1 MEFPSSG
8 VQHTLTVDEY
18 DTTKTLAHAR
28 QQADARKLDDMLIVD
43 MDTHHEE
50 AASFRDIAKYMDEP
64 VERQLAMS
72 ASGGGRR
79 PAVPFN
85 IGYEDAAGRLQ
96 RFAVA
101 KLEETP
107 DNVHRDIALAN
118 RRMEAM
124 GVDYS
129 LMLPT
134 TALRLG
140 FQPKKHF
147 EVGFALAYNRW
158 LADALLPQAPR
169 LRGMLYLPLYD
180 DKACAKTVEELG
192 DKPGIAGAL
201 IASPRYASVH
211 HNGYMRTYKALEER
225 GLLLAFH
232 SGPNW
237 TDRTMSLSNRY
248 LAVKALGGPHFN
260 SVHLTNWLVN
270 GMPERVPKLKVLWM
284 ESGIAWAV
292 ALMLRLDAEYMMRS
306 FDAPALKR
314 KPSDYMREM
323 FYSTQPLERPDD
335 PSLLEALFKALNAE
349 TQLVWGSNFP
359 GSDFDLPST
368 VYDLPF
374 LSEQAKRA
382 ILGGTA
388 AKLLRINP

>member
-18 DTTKTLAHAR
+18 DTTRVLSHAR
-28 QQADARKLDDMLIVD
+28 QQADARKLDDFLIVD
-43 MDTHHEE
+43 MDSHHEE
-50 AASFRDIAKYMDEP
+50 SDSFRAIAKYMDEP
-64 VERQLAMS
+64 VDRQLAMS
-72 ASGGGRR
+72 ASNGGRR

-85 IGYEDAAGRLQ
+85 IGYEDAAGRIQ
-96 RFAVA
+96 RFAMA
-101 KLEETP
+101 KQEQTP

-129 LMLPT
+129 LLLPT

-140 FQPKKHF
+140 FQPKKSF
-147 EVGFALAYNRW
+147 EVSFALAYNRW
-158 LADALLPQAPR
+158 LTETLLPQAPR

-180 DKACAKTVEELG
+180 DKACARTVEELG
-192 DKPGIAGAL
+192 DKPGVAGAV

-211 HNGYMRTYKALEER
+211 HNGYVRTYKALEER
-225 GLLLAFH
+225 GLFLAFH

-260 SVHLTNWLVN
+260 SVHMTNWLVN

-284 ESGIAWAV
+284 ESGIAWAP
-292 ALMLRLDAEYMMRS
+292 ALMMRLDAEYMMRS

-314 KPSDYMREM
+314 KPSEYMREM

-335 PSLLEALFKALNAE
+335 PSLLEAMFKALNAE

-359 GSDFDLPST
+359 GSDFDVPSAI
-368 VYDLPF
+368 YDLPF
-374 LSEQAKRA
+374 LSEQAKRN
-382 ILGGTA
+382 ILGGNA
-388 AKLLRINP
+388 AKLLRIH

>member
-8 VQHTLTVDEY
+8 RQYTLSVDEY
-18 DTTKTLAHAR
+18 DTTRILAHAR
-28 QQADARKLDDMLIVD
+28 QQADARKFDDILIVD
-43 MDTHHEE
+43 MDSHHEE
-50 AASFRDIAKYMDEP
+50 SGSFRDIALQMDDP
-64 VERQLAMS
+64 VERQFAMS

-79 PAVPFN
+79 PSVPFN
-85 IGYEDAAGRLQ
+85 IGYEDAGGRIQ
-96 RFAVA
+96 RYAMA
-101 KLEETP
+101 KQEKTP
-107 DNVHRDIALAN
+107 DNVHRDIAIAN
-118 RRMEAM
+118 RRMDAM

-147 EVGFALAYNRW
+147 EAEFGLAYNRW
-158 LADALLPQAPR
+158 LCDTVLPQAPR
-169 LRGMLYLPLYD
+169 LRGVLYLPLYD
-180 DKACAKTVEELG
+180 DKACARTVEELG
-192 DKPGIAGAL
+192 GKPGIAGAL

-211 HNGYMRTYKALEER
+211 HNGFMRTYKALEER
-225 GLLLAFH
+225 GLFLAFH

-260 SVHLTNWLVN
+260 AVHMTNWLVN
-270 GMPERVPKLKVLWM
+270 GLPERVPKLKVLWM
-284 ESGIAWAV
+284 ESGIAWAP
-292 ALMLRLDAEYMMRS
+292 ALMMRLDSEYMMRS
-306 FDAPALKR
+306 FDAPLLKR
-314 KPSDYMREM
+314 KPSAYMREM

-335 PSLLEALFKALNAE
+335 LSLLEALFKAMNAE

-359 GSDFDLPST
+359 GNDFDLPSA

-374 LSEQAKRA
+374 LSDQAKRN

-388 AKLLRINP
+388 AKLLRIH

>member
-28 QQADARKLDDMLIVD
+28 QQADARKFDDMLIVD

-72 ASGGGRR
+72 ASGGGSR
-79 PAVPFN
+79 PSVPFN
-85 IGYEDAAGRLQ
+85 ICYEDAPGLMQ

-158 LADALLPQAPR
+158 LADTLLPQAPR

-180 DKACAKTVEELG
+180 DKACAQTVEELG

-306 FDAPALKR
+306 FDAPALVR

-335 PSLLEALFKALNAE
+335 PALLEALFKALNAE

>member
-1 MEFPSSG
+1 
-8 VQHTLTVDEY
+8 
-18 DTTKTLAHAR
+18 
-28 QQADARKLDDMLIVD
+28 MLIVD

-50 AASFRDIAKYMDEP
+50 AASFRDIAKRMDEP

-79 PAVPFN
+79 PSVPFN

-129 LMLPT
+129 LLLPT

-158 LADALLPQAPR
+158 LADTVLPQAPR

-260 SVHLTNWLVN
+260 SVHMTNWLVN

-284 ESGIAWAV
+284 ESGIAWAP
-292 ALMLRLDAEYMMRS
+292 ALMMRLDAEYMMRS

-314 KPSDYMREM
+314 KPSEYMREM

-335 PSLLEALFKALNAE
+335 PSLLEAMFKALNAE

-359 GSDFDLPST
+359 GSDFDVPSAI
-368 VYDLPF
+368 YDLPF
-374 LSEQAKRA
+374 LSEQAKRN
-382 ILGGTA
+382 ILGGNA
-388 AKLLRINP
+388 AKLLRI